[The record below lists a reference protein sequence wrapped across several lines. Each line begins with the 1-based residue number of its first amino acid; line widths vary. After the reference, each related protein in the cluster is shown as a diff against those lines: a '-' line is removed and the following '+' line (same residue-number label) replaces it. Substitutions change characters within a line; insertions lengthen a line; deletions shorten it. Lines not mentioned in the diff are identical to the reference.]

1 MFMLPFFIPLE
12 SVTLVQAF
20 LLEAMPAS
28 QEVPSHDYQ
37 AISSKSGYGKFKGR
51 IAPLFAAVSR
61 AVLAFG

>member
-1 MFMLPFFIPLE
+1 MLPFFIPLE

-20 LLEAMPAS
+20 LLEATPAS

-37 AISSKSGYGKFKGR
+37 AISSKSGYVKFKGW
-51 IAPLFAAVSR
+51 IAPPFAAVGR